1 MRAYAA
7 QGRQASALKQ
17 FETCRKIL
25 TRELGVE
32 PEPETVALY
41 RNIRKQ
47 RALAVEGETTT
58 AAMMAAVDR
67 HRKRVPQS
75 QRYYEKK
82 RAEGK
87 RHNQAIRALGRHL
100 RRVIFKMLSQERP
113 YWIDPR
119 SKPQTFFEFPLP
131 NSSGMVDLRN
141 SQPCP
146 ECRLLG
152 VDRTKSARKLTSS
165 ERKIRK
171 FAFMRLSR
179 KPAETLGF
187 IFRSISGRSDN
198 IMFSDG

>member
-58 AAMMAAVDR
+58 AAMMAAIDR

-82 RAEGK
+82 SAPK
-87 RHNQAIRALGRHL
+87 
-100 RRVIFKMLSQERP
+100 ER
-113 YWIDPR
+113 DTT
-119 SKPQTFFEFPLP
+119 KPSAPSADTSAA
-131 NSSGMVDLRN
+131 SSSR
-141 SQPCP
+141 C
-146 ECRLLG
+146 
-152 VDRTKSARKLTSS
+152 SARSGPTGS
-165 ERKIRK
+165 IPDQNP
-171 FAFMRLSR
+171 
-179 KPAETLGF
+179 KPFSNSL
-187 IFRSISGRSDN
+187 FRIPAGWST
-198 IMFSDG
+198 